1 MKDLKNMLKK
11 KIKLGIIFPNIKEW
25 QGGTNYFL
33 SLISVLKLIKKN
45 DFDYKIFS
53 SKGNKKNLKGIIPNN
68 KIIYSKYLDRFSYKY
83 FTRILMRFFYKKD
96 FLLERLL
103 IRHKINIVSHYSPL
117 NKIKSICWIPDLQHK
132 VLTNNFSEQEINSRD
147 KIFNNYIF
155 NASKIIVSSKSS
167 KKHLAKFYKNLNL
180 KKIEVLNFVPF
191 MNLSRIKSLSNLK
204 KKYKLPKNYFFCPNQ
219 FWVHKNH
226 LLILKAVE
234 NLRKTNIK
242 FKVIFSGSKKDYRNN
257 SHISFLIKKMKNKKI
272 DNFFMILDKI
282 DYEDVISLA
291 HHSNAIIN
299 PSNFE
304 GWSSTVEEGKILR
317 KRILLSKIDTHI
329 EQNPEFGNFFETNNF
344 KKLSRYL
351 LIHSKR
357 KKFSK
362 FNKITNNY
370 RYLRNKFA
378 TSYYNILKKTL

>member
-1 MKDLKNMLKK
+1 MLKK

-25 QGGTNYFL
+25 QGGINYFI
-33 SLISVLKLIKKN
+33 SLISVLKLIKNK

-53 SKGNKKNLKGIIPNN
+53 SKYNKKTLNGIIPNDR
-68 KIIYSKYLDRFSYKY
+68 IIYSKYLDQLSYEY
-83 FTRILMRFFYKKD
+83 FARILIRFFYKKD
-96 FLLERLL
+96 VLLERLL
-103 IRHKINIVSHYSPL
+103 LRHKINIVSHYGPL

-132 VLTNNFSEQEINSRD
+132 VLASNFSKQEINNRD
-147 KIFNNYIF
+147 KIFNNYIS

-167 KKHLAKFYKNLNL
+167 KKNLVKFYKNINL
-180 KKIEVLNFVPF
+180 KKIEVLHFVPF
-191 MNLSRIKSLSNLK
+191 MDLLKIKSFTKLK
-204 KKYKLPKNYFFCPNQ
+204 KKYNLPKNYFFCPNQ
-219 FWVHKNH
+219 FWIHKNH

-234 NLRKTNIK
+234 YLKRKKIN
-242 FKVIFSGSKKDYRNN
+242 FKVIFSGTKKDYRNN
-257 SHISFLIKKMKNKKI
+257 NHISLIMKKMKNKKI

-291 HHSNAIIN
+291 YHSNAIIN

-329 EQNPEFGNFFETNNF
+329 EQNPKYANYFETNNF